1 MRNGELE
8 TLLALGDGVCRPF
21 DCGGVSSNGNF
32 RARYFMDVNSPI
44 KWQVDIA
51 LITQPSLRVTM
62 TQRRPQCR
70 RRLRVRELLDPWM
83 SIDLGQHSD
92 LAILGLKCLLR
103 AQPTCFGGPNWS
115 QR

>member
-51 LITQPSLRVTM
+51 LITQPSLRITM
-62 TQRRPQCR
+62 TNVARSVDADSEC
-70 RRLRVRELLDPWM
+70 VN
-83 SIDLGQHSD
+83 SS
-92 LAILGLKCLLR
+92 ILGCRSISANTLTLQSLD
-103 AQPTCFGGPNWS
+103 
-115 QR
+115 